1 MARAC
6 ERNFQFFFGLCKN
19 GGVMSDE
26 LATQVLVSQAKA
38 GSSQAVE
45 ELCRRYQHRILAAV
59 RLRLGRGLRRKVESW
74 DIVQD
79 AMIDAFRRIE
89 AFDFRTEGAFL
100 KYVNKIVENRIR
112 DAAQRWGAQRRDIDR
127 ELPLGGGD
135 QSADSPVARIAD
147 PGLVTP
153 SKMASL
159 NEDLTQ
165 LERALDQLGD
175 DGNEQRELIIAVKL
189 EGRTYSELA
198 AELGISEDAVRMRV
212 NRAMESLTSLFRRL
226 ESR

>member
-1 MARAC
+1 
-6 ERNFQFFFGLCKN
+6 
-19 GGVMSDE
+19 MSDE